1 MDIMVLPSR
10 RMGETWGL
18 VANEAMQAGCG
29 VIVSDAVG
37 CSEDFKSWERFRVFK
52 ESNAED
58 LAHRVLQLSEYSRD
72 FNWAR
77 QKLEKYALKAT
88 AEAIAQELNA
98 LKKG

>member
-29 VIVSDAVG
+29 VIVSEAVG
-37 CSEDFKSWERFRVFK
+37 CSADFKSWERFRVFK

-58 LAHRVLQLSEYSRD
+58 LAHCVLQLSEFARD

-88 AEAIAQELNA
+88 AESIAQELYA
-98 LKKG
+98 LKKA